1 MPLEVYIA
9 PSWSWKSL
17 NDAAI
22 SIDFVNPIQNDMT
35 DDELRKRNF
44 EILEV
49 QCRPSGRKPF
59 GQVSS
64 GTIRLKGYIKEAS
77 FAFPENG
84 STKDLDSSTS
94 LEKRIEGVALTIIQ
108 LAALRY
114 ISKRKRLT
122 KRTS

>member
-1 MPLEVYIA
+1 M
-9 PSWSWKSL
+9 
-17 NDAAI
+17 D
-22 SIDFVNPIQNDMT
+22 
-35 DDELRKRNF
+35 F

-64 GTIRLKGYIKEAS
+64 GTIRLEGYIKEAS
-77 FAFPENG
+77 FTFPENR